1 MERGKWEGGVKAEHA
16 SREAAPPGENDF
28 HFVQKA
34 LRVEDLI
41 ESPFGVPVQ
50 PPPGVER
57 ARGGSGCVV
66 RRPGAANRARRGRE
80 LEAAFNRRGT
90 YPRASTLCIRLTYR
104 VVLESAAANGCP
116 REPA

>member
-1 MERGKWEGGVKAEHA
+1 MQAEHA
-16 SREAAPPGENDF
+16 SCEAAPQGANEF

-50 PPPGVER
+50 PPPGVGR
-57 ARGGSGCVV
+57 VRVGSGCVV
-66 RRPGAANRARRGRE
+66 RRPGAANPRAERE
-80 LEAAFNRRGT
+80 GTRSGLNRLRT
-90 YPRASTLCIRLTYR
+90 YGRASTLRIRPTYR

>member
-1 MERGKWEGGVKAEHA
+1 MKAEHA
-16 SREAAPPGENDF
+16 SCEAAPQGANEF

-41 ESPFGVPVQ
+41 ESPFCVPVQ

-66 RRPGAANRARRGRE
+66 RRPGAANPRAERE
-80 LEAAFNRRGT
+80 GLEAA
-90 YPRASTLCIRLTYR
+90 LTD
-104 VVLESAAANGCP
+104 
-116 REPA
+116 